1 MTIEH
6 QRLSG
11 SGYIF
16 SASLPTFLVQACIES
31 INVLDAKP
39 HHKLRKLSN
48 DFHDTLTEIGFQ
60 VQSDPD
66 CPFKVFNVNER
77 DDSVRRTKEEQVH
90 EYCRLNGL
98 HFILDADAMR
108 INLNVKLGV
117 DPTKYQKV
125 EEQLKNALK
134 SGES

>member
-31 INVLDAKP
+31 INMLEAKP
-39 HHKLRKLSN
+39 HHRLRKLSN
-48 DFHDTLTEIGFQ
+48 NIQDMLTEIGFQ
-60 VQSDPD
+60 VQSDPN

-77 DDSVRRTKEEQVH
+77 DDVVRQRKEKQIH
-90 EYCRLNGL
+90 EYCKLNGL
-98 HFILDADAMR
+98 HFILTDDAMR
-108 INLNVKLGV
+108 INLNVKLGD
-117 DPTKYQKV
+117 DPSRYQKV
-125 EEQLKNALK
+125 EALLKKAI
-134 SGES
+134 ESVAS